1 MKTMVK
7 RFQASDEGL
16 DLVQLLIAVVIMGFL
31 LAVGTLILIG
41 KANDAKLNSSDA
53 AVANAVTAASVVLSE
68 GVATTP
74 AAIDAAVEA
83 AISGSD
89 VTVAVTPPEAGPP
102 VVPGVIT
109 LTGTNGASATVNF
122 NGVVNVT
129 DAS

>member
-1 MKTMVK
+1 MTTMIK

-53 AVANAVTAASVVLSE
+53 AVANAVTATSIVLSE
-68 GVATTP
+68 GNATTVATQ
-74 AAIDAAVEA
+74 EA
-83 AISGSD
+83 AIQAAIGSSD
-89 VTVAVTPPEAGPP
+89 VAVTVDVGPGT
-102 VVPGVIT
+102 VNLI
-109 LTGTNGASATVNF
+109 GTNNAAASVSQA
-122 NGVVNVT
+122 GVVVIS

>member
-1 MKTMVK
+1 MTTMIK

-68 GVATTP
+68 GNATTVATQ
-74 AAIDAAVEA
+74 EA
-83 AISGSD
+83 AIEATISSSD
-89 VTVAVTPPEAGPP
+89 VTVAVAVGP
-102 VVPGVIT
+102 GTIT
-109 LTGTNGASATVNF
+109 LTGTNGASATVTQA
-122 NGVVNVT
+122 GVVTTT

>member
-1 MKTMVK
+1 MTTMIK

-53 AVANAVTAASVVLSE
+53 AVANAVTAASIVLSE
-68 GVATTP
+68 GNATTVVDQED
-74 AAIDAAVEA
+74 AIQA
-83 AISGSD
+83 AISSSD
-89 VTVAVTPPEAGPP
+89 VTVAVAGM
-102 VVPGVIT
+102 VAPGDIT
-109 LTGTNGASATVNF
+109 LTGTNGASATVTQA
-122 NGVVNVT
+122 GVVTTT